1 MWEKIYN
8 ALSTLVTIGVKVEKH
23 EKEIDLLR
31 TEMRQ
36 VSAMLH
42 EVLAELRNL
51 KQHRESDRREV
62 NLFVENEMLK
72 FERRLL
78 SGKEENERKN

>member
-23 EKEIDLLR
+23 EKEIDFLR

-42 EVLAELRNL
+42 EVLAASNNNANPTVA
-51 KQHRESDRREV
+51 K
-62 NLFVENEMLK
+62 
-72 FERRLL
+72 
-78 SGKEENERKN
+78 

>member
-8 ALSTLVTIGVKVEKH
+8 ALSTLITIGVEVEKH

-42 EVLAELRNL
+42 EVLAELRNV
-51 KQHRESDRREV
+51 KQQRESDRREV

-72 FERRLL
+72 FERRLP
-78 SGKEENERKN
+78 SGKEENEK

>member
-8 ALSTLVTIGVKVEKH
+8 ALSTLVTISVKVEKH

-42 EVLAELRNL
+42 EVLAELRNV
-51 KQHRESDRREV
+51 KQQRDSDRREV

-72 FERRLL
+72 FERRLP
-78 SGKEENERKN
+78 SGKEENEK

>member
-42 EVLAELRNL
+42 EVLAELRNV
-51 KQHRESDRREV
+51 KQQRESDRREV

-72 FERRLL
+72 FERRLP
-78 SGKEENERKN
+78 SGKEENEK

>member
-31 TEMRQ
+31 AEMRQ

-42 EVLAELRNL
+42 EVPVELRNI
-51 KQHRESDRREV
+51 KHQRESDRREV

-72 FERRLL
+72 FERRLP
-78 SGKEENERKN
+78 SGKEENEK

>member
-31 TEMRQ
+31 AEMRQ

-42 EVLAELRNL
+42 EVLAELRNV
-51 KQHRESDRREV
+51 KQQRESDRREV
-62 NLFVENEMLK
+62 NLFIENEMLK
-72 FERRLL
+72 FERRLP
-78 SGKEENERKN
+78 SGREENEK

>member
-1 MWEKIYN
+1 MWEKLYN

-42 EVLAELRNL
+42 EVLAELRNV
-51 KQHRESDRREV
+51 KQQRESDRREV

-72 FERRLL
+72 FERRLP
-78 SGKEENERKN
+78 SGKEENEK

>member
-42 EVLAELRNL
+42 EVLAELRNV
-51 KQHRESDRREV
+51 KQQRESDRREV
-62 NLFVENEMLK
+62 NLFIENEMLK
-72 FERRLL
+72 FERRLP
-78 SGKEENERKN
+78 SAAEENEK

>member
-8 ALSTLVTIGVKVEKH
+8 ALATLVTIGVKVEKH

-42 EVLAELRNL
+42 EVLAELRNV
-51 KQHRESDRREV
+51 KQQRDSDRREV
-62 NLFVENEMLK
+62 NLFVENEILK
-72 FERRLL
+72 FERRLP
-78 SGKEENERKN
+78 SGKEENEK

>member
-8 ALSTLVTIGVKVEKH
+8 ALSTLITIGVEVEKH

-42 EVLAELRNL
+42 EVLAELRNV
-51 KQHRESDRREV
+51 KQQRESDRREV

-72 FERRLL
+72 FERRLPP
-78 SGKEENERKN
+78 GKEENEK

>member
-42 EVLAELRNL
+42 EVLAELRNV
-51 KQHRESDRREV
+51 KQQRESDRREV

-72 FERRLL
+72 FERRLPP
-78 SGKEENERKN
+78 SIKENEK

>member
-1 MWEKIYN
+1 M
-8 ALSTLVTIGVKVEKH
+8 ATLVTIGVKVEKH
-23 EKEIDLLR
+23 EQEIDLLR

-42 EVLAELRNL
+42 EVLAELRNV
-51 KQHRESDRREV
+51 KQQRESDRREV

-72 FERRLL
+72 FERRLP
-78 SGKEENERKN
+78 SGKEENEK

>member
-8 ALSTLVTIGVKVEKH
+8 ALSTLVTIGVKVEKR
-23 EKEIDLLR
+23 EKEIDFLR

-42 EVLAELRNL
+42 EVLAELRNV
-51 KQHRESDRREV
+51 KQQRESDRREV
-62 NLFVENEMLK
+62 NLFIENEMLK
-72 FERRLL
+72 FERRLP
-78 SGKEENERKN
+78 SGKEENEK